1 MSVAIVTKYLGPT
14 NYRGSRIVASV
25 PSRIAD
31 RDRDRRPGDDGYELH
46 RPAHWRL
53 TIPYPYELSGEDVH
67 RAAAEALAA
76 RLGWYGILTGGALP
90 DGYAF
95 VFGEG
100 RMTPS
105 VEK

>member
-31 RDRDRRPGDDGYELH
+31 CDPASAAEYPTH
-46 RPAHWRL
+46 RPSHWRL
-53 TIPYPYELSGEDVH
+53 TVSYDYSLSGEAVH
-67 RAAAEALAA
+67 RVAAQALAD
-76 RLGWYGILTGGALP
+76 RLGWDGALIAGALA

-95 VFGEG
+95 VFAP
-100 RMTPS
+100 MA
-105 VEK
+105 